1 MTIRNLDA
9 LFRPQRVWF
18 LGAPQTTGQAAALAD
33 RITRGGAGVDF
44 QQIEGELPASNG
56 ADTPMLA
63 VLADPRYATA
73 QCVHDLGARG
83 CRALLWPQW
92 EPPGAEVLAAARPHM
107 LRILG
112 PRSVGLVNTA
122 IGLDVSL
129 LAQTPGTGQVALI
142 VQSQSVAAAAVD
154 WAIGR
159 RIGFSWIAVTGGEAD
174 VDVAD
179 LLDYAALDADTHAVA
194 VEVGRIRG
202 GRKFMS
208 AARAC
213 ARAKPT
219 VILQTRRA
227 DATAAGADP
236 VRSAAF
242 ARAGLVEVPALP
254 ALFDALAAL
263 QQLPPMEQRRVL
275 VVANGAALCALSIDA
290 VLRQQLA
297 LADLD
302 ESARRTVL
310 SVLPGAR
317 FRPGAIDIGE
327 PAIDRTVEVLRGL
340 LGTRGIDAVLFVRSP
355 VAGHP
360 HEPIS
365 RALVEAGIPPRLLTV
380 WLGLESVLP
389 ARRLAAESG
398 LPTFTSPDAAARAL
412 RYRHEYARNREL
424 LTQTP
429 PAHALPTLDAAAI
442 AVELR
447 ASSAAHDEPIDA
459 PSAAR
464 LFRAYD
470 MHLDGAGTPACL
482 ELRVFAALHPE
493 LGMHLGVQARVPG
506 LQTTTAHAFAPL
518 DALTA
523 SRLLADG
530 GLQLNPA
537 QLASV
542 SAELIRMAQ
551 MLMDQ
556 PAIAQVEARLALDP
570 KEARWLPGPQVR
582 LTASPV
588 ADRQRLALAPYPA
601 RIAHAVRLRDGLDYA
616 LRPVQPSDEPAVV
629 GLLQSLDPESV
640 RLRFFAYIRHFS
652 HPMAAR
658 ITQIDY
664 DRELGLVVH
673 RLDAGADIVGLAT
686 LVLDPDESSGEFAL
700 LVHPACARL
709 GLGRHLLQTLIDHG
723 RARGVNRI
731 WGEILAEN
739 WPMRDLARRCGFSL
753 QRDPRDPTCTI
764 ATLVHATP
772 PPRPA
777 AAGLLPGG

>member
-18 LGAPQTTGQAAALAD
+18 LGAPQTPVQEAALED
-33 RITRGGAGVDF
+33 RIARGGAGVEFLLID
-44 QQIEGELPASNG
+44 GALPPAEAS
-56 ADTPMLA
+56 DTPMLA
-63 VLADPRYATA
+63 ILADPRYATA

-83 CRALLWPQW
+83 CRALLWPHW
-92 EPPGAEVLAAARPHM
+92 DSPDAEVLAAARPHT

-129 LAQTPGTGQVALI
+129 LAQTPGAGQLALI

-179 LLDYAALDADTHAVA
+179 LLDYAALDAGTRAVA

-202 GRKFMS
+202 ARKFMS

-219 VILQTRRA
+219 VILQTRLA
-227 DATAAGADP
+227 DASAAGADP

-263 QQLPPMEQRRVL
+263 QQLPPMDQPRVL

-290 VLRQQLA
+290 VLRQRVA

-302 ESARRTVL
+302 PSARHAVL
-310 SVLPGAR
+310 ARIPDAR

-327 PAIDRTVEVLRGL
+327 PGIDRTIELLRQVLGL
-340 LGTRGIDAVLFVRSP
+340 QGVDAVLFVRSP

-365 RALVEAGIPPRLLTV
+365 RALAEADIPPRLLTV
-380 WLGLESVLP
+380 WLGLESVMP
-389 ARRLAAESG
+389 ARRLSAERV

-429 PAHALPTLDAAAI
+429 PPHALPALDAAAI

-447 ASSAAHDEPIDA
+447 TSLAAHDDDMD
-459 PSAAR
+459 PSSVAR
-464 LFRAYD
+464 LFGVYD
-470 MHLDGAGTPACL
+470 MCL
-482 ELRVFAALHPE
+482 EQGPAASTCLQLRVFAALHSE
-493 LGMHLGVQARVPG
+493 LGMYLGVQPLVSG
-506 LQTTTAHAFAPL
+506 LQTGTAHAFAPL
-518 DALTA
+518 DALIA
-523 SRLLADG
+523 SRLLADC
-530 GLQLNPA
+530 GLQLDAA

-542 SAELIRMAQ
+542 SAELIRLAQ

-556 PAIAQVEARLALDP
+556 PAIAQVEAVLALRA
-570 KEARWLPGPQVR
+570 ARCVWMQCPRVR

-588 ADRQRLALAPYPA
+588 ANRQRLALAPYPA
-601 RIAHAVRLRDGLDYA
+601 RIAHQVRLRDGQEYA
-616 LRPVQPSDEPAVV
+616 LRPVQPSDEPAVI

-640 RLRFFAYIRHFS
+640 RLRFFAHIRHFS
-652 HPMAAR
+652 HAMAAR
-658 ITQIDY
+658 MTQIDY

-673 RLDAGADIVGLAT
+673 RLDGESNLVGLAT
-686 LVLDPDESSGEFAL
+686 LVLDPDESCGEFAL
-700 LVHPACARL
+700 LVHQGCARV

-723 RARGVNRI
+723 QARGVSRI
-731 WGEILAEN
+731 WGEILTEN
-739 WPMRDLARRCGFSL
+739 TPMLALAQACGFSL
-753 QRDPRDPTCTI
+753 RRDPRDPTCTI
-764 ATLVHATP
+764 ATRVASA
-772 PPRPA
+772 PA
-777 AAGLLPGG
+777 PLPTEGDRRVR